1 MHIHILGI
9 GGTFMA
15 GLAVLASEQG
25 HRVTGYDDALYP
37 PMSTVLSQQGIT
49 VYTEQDHDVF
59 QEQGLPDTIVVGNKF
74 SRGHPVVE
82 WAMDTRVPLYSG
94 PAWLAEHVLA
104 DRRVIAVSGTHGKT
118 TTSSMIAS
126 LLQSAGLSPGYL
138 IGGVPRDLTSSA
150 QLGESPWFVVE
161 ADEYDS
167 AFFDK
172 RPKLLHYRPDILIM
186 NNLEFDHADI
196 YDNLDQIERQFTYAL
211 RNVRPSGL
219 VIYPGDDEALARVL
233 AKGCWSRQCPVGVER
248 SAYQL
253 IRKDS
258 QGSRFAFSHVTD
270 GRSPDIQWSHGG
282 EHNLANA
289 LVAVVAAREVGLSWE
304 AIAKGLSDFGGV
316 QRRMQYLGEWQ
327 GVHVYDD
334 FAHHPTAIKTTLAG
348 LRARVGGGVIR
359 VIFQFA
365 SNTMIK
371 GVHNDVLASAF
382 AAADALYCLSPE
394 VDWDVKAWGD
404 DCQVPLSWHQ
414 DWHALAEH
422 VMQDARPGETI
433 VIMTN
438 RDSDR
443 IQKALRQACMVD

>member
-49 VYTEQDHDVF
+49 VYTKEDQDVL
-59 QEQGLPDTIVVGNKF
+59 QGLPDLIVVGNKF

-82 WAMDTRVPLYSG
+82 WAMDTRVPLCSG

-104 DRRVIAVSGTHGKT
+104 DRQVIAVAGTHGKT
-118 TTSSMIAS
+118 TTSSMVAC

-138 IGGVPRDLTSSA
+138 IGGVPRDLSSSA
-150 QLGESPWFVVE
+150 HLGESSWFVVE

-196 YDNLDQIERQFTYAL
+196 YDDLDQIEKQFAYAL

-219 VIYPGDDEALARVL
+219 VIYPGDDAAIGRVL
-233 AKGCWSRQCPVGVER
+233 AKGCWSRQCPVGVKA
-248 SAYQL
+248 STYQL
-253 IRKDS
+253 IRKDV
-258 QGSRFAFSHVTD
+258 QGSRFAFSHEAD
-270 GRSPDIQWSHGG
+270 GRSPDIHWSHGG

-289 LVAVVAAREVGLSWE
+289 LAATVAAREVGLSWE
-304 AIAKGLSDFGGV
+304 AIAKALSEFGGV

-348 LRARVGGGVIR
+348 LRARVGDGMIR

-371 GVHNDVLASAF
+371 GVHNDVLAEAF
-382 AAADALYCLSPE
+382 GSADALYCLSPE
-394 VDWDVKAWGD
+394 VDWDAKAWGD
-404 DCQVPLSWHQ
+404 GCRVPVTWHD
-414 DWHALAEH
+414 DWPSLAEA
-422 VMQDARPGETI
+422 VMHDAKPGETV

-443 IQKALRQACMVD
+443 IQNALQQACMVD